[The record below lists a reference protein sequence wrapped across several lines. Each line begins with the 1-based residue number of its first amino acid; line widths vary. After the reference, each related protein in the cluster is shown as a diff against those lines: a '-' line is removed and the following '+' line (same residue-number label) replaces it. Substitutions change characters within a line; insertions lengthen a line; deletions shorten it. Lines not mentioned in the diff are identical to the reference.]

1 MIAHEWEFIL
11 VSDFLED
18 KQEFEFPTSPG
29 RVTPDFKWRGS
40 FEWEHNENLQKIP
53 VPKTNPQKTLCRIC
67 EPFKFQKKHWIQ
79 HTHTQT
85 HKNIPSQVIF
95 PSYGCHF

>member
-11 VSDFLED
+11 LSDFLED

-40 FEWEHNENLQKIP
+40 FE
-53 VPKTNPQKTLCRIC
+53 
-67 EPFKFQKKHWIQ
+67 
-79 HTHTQT
+79 
-85 HKNIPSQVIF
+85 
-95 PSYGCHF
+95 